1 MSSHITVIGQV
12 ATHPQIIGP
21 DGSSPMCTFR
31 LASNERRYDREK
43 SQWVDGPTNWFTINA
58 FRSLGQHARDSFQKG
73 DRVIATGRVRVRDWE
88 SQEKSGTSIE
98 VDAEALGHDLR
109 WGTSRFEK
117 RIGAR
122 KEDAAEPEQGTSLS
136 EQSRVSSGQNTALED
151 SSGSPSEGAGS
162 LHSAGGF
169 ANPGA
174 GAGGF
179 SPVPTSTAPVSA

>member
-21 DGSSPMCTFR
+21 DGPSPMCTFR

-58 FRSLGQHARDSFQKG
+58 FRSLGQHAKDSFQKG
-73 DRVIATGRVRVRDWE
+73 DRVIATGRVRVRDWK

-109 WGTSRFEK
+109 WGVSRFEK
-117 RIGAR
+117 RVGAR
-122 KEDAAEPEQGTSLS
+122 KEEAAEPEQGSQLGEPS
-136 EQSRVSSGQNTALED
+136 SAGREQSIALEE
-151 SSGSPSEGAGS
+151 SSTSQSESAGS
-162 LHSAGGF
+162 SLPAGGF

-174 GAGGF
+174 GTGGF
-179 SPVPTSTAPVSA
+179 ANVPSTTVPVSA